1 MLAGPF
7 CTYQLAVLGAETI
20 KIEEPGQG
28 DIARQT
34 GCDRAQNRR
43 LMGTGYLTQGSNKRC
58 LTLDLKDPRG
68 RDILKRLVVGADVL
82 VENFRAGAMAR
93 PRPRLRRP
101 SAINP
106 RLIYCSMTGF
116 GQDGPKAEHNAYD
129 CVIQAISGL
138 MSTTGW
144 PGGPPVKTGAPVI
157 DYASGLSAAFAVSSA
172 LFQRER
178 TGRGQYIDCAMLD
191 AAMMLMSS
199 HLTAC
204 SWSGVAPKPRGN
216 DLEYAGVSAYETKDG
231 VLMLGSFRAGQHKRL
246 WEALGRPDLAA
257 LSTVADQEEHREVFA
272 AALREIMLTRTAA
285 EWEEFLAGIHVP
297 GARMRNVAEALELKQ
312 VAAAQPAPPLRACPG
327 GRPPAHGAG
336 GRLPVRRQA
345 GRAWTRRPAPSA
357 PTPTRCWA
365 SSGSARRRLRPCARP
380 TSSDPRAPDT
390 RPAHPSRQHSRGSQ
404 RSGWH
409 DPAARAIV
417 EVDAPSGPIPGGGD
431 RHCAGGAM
439 KVFRRILHATDFSS
453 ASRPALA
460 KAIALA
466 GQNRAQLQIVH
477 VLAPLVLPAGGDF
490 AYIPASTYESIEQQA
505 RQHAQKQLAGLVA
518 RARKAGVRATAALV
532 EGSPHEQ
539 VPRAARRARADLL
552 VIGTHGR
559 TGVSKLLLG
568 SVAERLVRVSP
579 CPVLT
584 VRGR

>member
-1 MLAGPF
+1 MTADAPRPFEGIRILDLTHVLAGPF

-34 GCDRAQNRR
+34 GSDRAQNRR

-82 VENFRAGAMAR
+82 VENFRAGAMGALGLGYED
-93 PRPRLRRP
+93 LRR
-101 SAINP
+101 INP

-257 LSTVADQEEHREVFA
+257 LSTVADQEEHRELFA

-285 EWEEFLAGIHVP
+285 EWEEFLAAIHVP

-312 VAAAQPAPPLRACPG
+312 VA
-327 GRPPAHGAG
+327 
-336 GRLPVRRQA
+336 
-345 GRAWTRRPAPSA
+345 
-357 PTPTRCWA
+357 
-365 SSGSARRRLRPCARP
+365 
-380 TSSDPRAPDT
+380 
-390 RPAHPSRQHSRGSQ
+390 Q
-404 RSGWH
+404 RNL
-409 DPAARAIV
+409 
-417 EVDAPSGPIPGGGD
+417 
-431 RHCAGGAM
+431 
-439 KVFRRILHATDFSS
+439 LHRF
-453 ASRPALA
+453 
-460 KAIALA
+460 
-466 GQNRAQLQIVH
+466 
-477 VLAPLVLPAGGDF
+477 
-490 AYIPASTYESIEQQA
+490 
-505 RQHAQKQLAGLVA
+505 
-518 RARKAGVRATAALV
+518 
-532 EGSPHEQ
+532 EQ
-539 VPRAARRARADLL
+539 VPEVDR
-552 VIGTHGR
+552 
-559 TGVSKLLLG
+559 
-568 SVAERLVRVSP
+568 P
-579 CPVLT
+579 LT
-584 VRGR
+584 VPVAAFRFAAGGPRVDTPPRALGADTDAVLGELGLSPAEIASLRQAHVV